1 MIRFLFFKSILISD
15 AFRRKRSLCP
25 PVSNRIFVPLMLY
38 EIGESMLCS
47 GISAGIIV
55 GKNRYFHLL
64 FFTNITNKILL

>member
-25 PVSNRIFVPLMLY
+25 RIKQDLCPLMLY

-64 FFTNITNKILL
+64 FYKYNQ